1 MQNRVL
7 ARLLTLAA
15 AVASVAA
22 PQSAPHR
29 SALRQLPALT
39 PHDSALHALD
49 RLAYGPRPGEVDAVA
64 AGGVMNWIDRQL
76 SPDQLDDRLV
86 AERAATFRI
95 LRYDSGDLARLYA
108 AASEERRERQ
118 RQGAGQPAMDSLA
131 PPADLGGKEA
141 QMGRRLAGEVEQ
153 LAVVRAALSRR
164 QLYEVMV
171 DFWVN
176 HFNVFF
182 GKGADRVLAPSYIE
196 ETLRPRALGKF
207 ADLLIAAARSPAMLF
222 YLDNWQ
228 SVAPGSMPPALTRP
242 RLQARPWFGRGRYVP
257 GFSQEPA
264 RADSQRRRALERMPK
279 GINENY
285 ARELLELHTLGVD
298 GGYTQQDVIEV
309 ARILTGW
316 SIKRPQ
322 QGGGFEFHDWAH
334 DYGEKTVLG
343 VRFPA
348 GHGMD
353 EGVRLLKLL
362 ASLPATM
369 HHVSRKLCQ
378 RLVND
383 EPPDGCVDDAVAA
396 WKRSSGDIRE
406 VVRAIVRGPDFWAP
420 QNIGAKVKTPLEFVV
435 SAVRAVGGDPD
446 TTPRLAQVV
455 ARLGQPLYRHVAP
468 DGYPER
474 EEAWV
479 NSGALLDRT
488 NVAVALAA
496 GRLPGVTVALD
507 SVALATGDAERL
519 IAAVNDGI
527 LGGTMSDNTRRVI
540 RDELADAR
548 DPVAA
553 RALAVGL
560 ALGGPEFQR
569 Q

>member
-1 MQNRVL
+1 
-7 ARLLTLAA
+7 
-15 AVASVAA
+15 
-22 PQSAPHR
+22 
-29 SALRQLPALT
+29 
-39 PHDSALHALD
+39 
-49 RLAYGPRPGEVDAVA
+49 VA

-86 AERAATFRI
+86 AERTVKFRI

-108 AASEERRERQ
+108 AARKERRERQ
-118 RQGAGQPAMDSLA
+118 QGGQV
-131 PPADLGGKEA
+131 E
-141 QMGRRLAGEVEQ
+141 QMGRQLAGEVEQ

-171 DFWVN
+171 DFWAN

-196 ETLRPRALGKF
+196 ETLRPRAFGKF
-207 ADLLIAAARSPAMLF
+207 ADLLIATARSPAMLF
-222 YLDNWQ
+222 YLDNWE
-228 SVAPGSMPPALTRP
+228 SVAPGSTPPALTRP
-242 RLQARPWFGRGRYVP
+242 RLHARSWFGRGRYEP
-257 GFSQEPA
+257 GFSREPA
-264 RADSQRRRALERMPK
+264 QADSQRRRALERMPK

-298 GGYTQQDVIEV
+298 GGYTQQDVVEV
-309 ARILTGW
+309 ARIFTGW

-343 VRFPA
+343 VRFSA

-396 WKRSSGDIRE
+396 WERSSGDMRE

-420 QNIGAKVKTPLEFVV
+420 ENIRAKVKTPLEFVV

-474 EEAWV
+474 EAAWV
-479 NSGALLDRT
+479 NSGALLDRM

-507 SVALATGDAERL
+507 SLALATADAEQL
-519 IAAVNDGI
+519 MAAVNDGI

-540 RDELADAR
+540 REQLAEAP

-569 Q
+569 R

>member
-1 MQNRVL
+1 MQNHVL
-7 ARLLTLAA
+7 ARLLMLAA
-15 AVASVAA
+15 AVASLGARHAA
-22 PQSAPHR
+22 PRQSPP
-29 SALRQLPALT
+29 RQLPALT

-64 AGGVMNWIDRQL
+64 AGGVMNWIDGQL

-86 AERAATFRI
+86 AERTTAFRI
-95 LRYDSGDLARLYA
+95 LRYDPGDLARLYA
-108 AASEERRERQ
+108 AARNERREG
-118 RQGAGQPAMDSLA
+118 RQG
-131 PPADLGGKEA
+131 GKDE

-171 DFWVN
+171 DFWAN

-196 ETLRPRALGKF
+196 ETLRPRAFGKF
-207 ADLLIAAARSPAMLF
+207 ADLLIATARSPAMLF
-222 YLDNWQ
+222 YLDNWE
-228 SVAPGSMPPALTRP
+228 SVAPGSAPPAVTRP
-242 RLQARPWFGRGRYVP
+242 RLGARPWFGRGRYVP
-257 GFSQEPA
+257 GFSREPA
-264 RADSQRRRALERMPK
+264 QADSQRQRVLERMPK

-309 ARILTGW
+309 ARIFTGW

-334 DYGEKTVLG
+334 DDGEKTVLG

-348 GHGMD
+348 GHGTD

-383 EPPDGCVDDAVAA
+383 DPPDGCVDDAVAA
-396 WKRSSGDIRE
+396 WKRSSGDMRE
-406 VVRAIVRGPDFWAP
+406 VVRAIVHGPDFWAP
-420 QNIGAKVKTPLEFVV
+420 QNIRAKVKTPLEFVV

-479 NSGALLDRT
+479 NSGALLDRM

-496 GRLPGVTVALD
+496 GRLPGVTVALEA
-507 SVALATGDAERL
+507 VAPATADAEQL
-519 IAAVNDGI
+519 IAAVNDGV
-527 LGGTMSDNTRRVI
+527 LGGAMSDNTRRVI
-540 RDELADAR
+540 RDELAAAP

-560 ALGGPEFQR
+560 TLGGPEFQR

>member
-1 MQNRVL
+1 MQNHVL
-7 ARLLTLAA
+7 ARLLMLAA
-15 AVASVAA
+15 AVASLGARHAA
-22 PQSAPHR
+22 PRQSPP
-29 SALRQLPALT
+29 RQLPALT

-64 AGGVMNWIDRQL
+64 AGGVMNWIDGQL

-86 AERAATFRI
+86 AERATAFLI
-95 LRYDSGDLARLYA
+95 LRYDPRDLARLYA
-108 AASEERRERQ
+108 AARNERREG
-118 RQGAGQPAMDSLA
+118 RQG
-131 PPADLGGKEA
+131 GKDEE
-141 QMGRRLAGEVEQ
+141 MGRRLAGEVEQ

-171 DFWVN
+171 DFWAN

-196 ETLRPRALGKF
+196 ETLRPRAFGKF
-207 ADLLIAAARSPAMLF
+207 ADLLIATARSPAMLF
-222 YLDNWQ
+222 YLDNWE
-228 SVAPGSMPPALTRP
+228 SVAPGSAPPAVTRP
-242 RLQARPWFGRGRYVP
+242 RLGARPWFGRGRYVP
-257 GFSQEPA
+257 GFSREPA
-264 RADSQRRRALERMPK
+264 QADSQRQRVLERMPK

-309 ARILTGW
+309 ARIFTGW

-334 DYGEKTVLG
+334 DDGEKTVLG

-348 GHGMD
+348 GHGTD

-383 EPPDGCVDDAVAA
+383 DPPDGCVDDAVAA
-396 WKRSSGDIRE
+396 WKRSSGDMRE
-406 VVRAIVRGPDFWAP
+406 VVRAIVHGPDFWAP
-420 QNIGAKVKTPLEFVV
+420 QNIRAKVKTPLEFVV

-479 NSGALLDRT
+479 NSGALLDRM

-496 GRLPGVTVALD
+496 GRLPGVTVALEA
-507 SVALATGDAERL
+507 VAPATADAEQL
-519 IAAVNDGI
+519 IAAVNDGV
-527 LGGTMSDNTRRVI
+527 LGGAMSDNTRRVI
-540 RDELADAR
+540 RDELAAAP

-560 ALGGPEFQR
+560 TLGGPEFQR

>member
-1 MQNRVL
+1 MQNHLL

-15 AVASVAA
+15 AVASLGARHAA
-22 PQSAPHR
+22 PRQSPP
-29 SALRQLPALT
+29 RQLPALT

-64 AGGVMNWIDRQL
+64 AGGVMNWIDGQL

-86 AERAATFRI
+86 AERATAFLI
-95 LRYDSGDLARLYA
+95 LRYDPRDLARLYA
-108 AASEERRERQ
+108 AARNERREG
-118 RQGAGQPAMDSLA
+118 RQG
-131 PPADLGGKEA
+131 GKDEE
-141 QMGRRLAGEVEQ
+141 MGRRLAGEVEQ

-171 DFWVN
+171 DFWAN

-182 GKGADRVLAPSYIE
+182 GKGADRALAPSYIE
-196 ETLRPRALGKF
+196 ETLRPRAFGKF
-207 ADLLIAAARSPAMLF
+207 ADLLIATARSPAMLF
-222 YLDNWQ
+222 YLDNWE
-228 SVAPGSMPPALTRP
+228 SVAPGSAPPAVTRP
-242 RLQARPWFGRGRYVP
+242 RLGARPWFGRGRYVP
-257 GFSQEPA
+257 GFSREPA
-264 RADSQRRRALERMPK
+264 QADSQRQRVLERMPK

-309 ARILTGW
+309 ARIFTGW

-334 DYGEKTVLG
+334 DDGEKTVLG

-348 GHGMD
+348 GHGTD

-383 EPPDGCVDDAVAA
+383 DPPDGCVDDAVAA
-396 WKRSSGDIRE
+396 WKHSSGDMRE
-406 VVRAIVRGPDFWAP
+406 VVRAIVHGPDFWAP
-420 QNIGAKVKTPLEFVV
+420 QNIRAKVKTPLEFVV

-479 NSGALLDRT
+479 NSGALLDRM

-496 GRLPGVTVALD
+496 GRLPGVTVALEA
-507 SVALATGDAERL
+507 VAPATADAEQL
-519 IAAVNDGI
+519 IAAVNDGV
-527 LGGTMSDNTRRVI
+527 LGGAMSDNTRRVI
-540 RDELADAR
+540 REELAAAP

-560 ALGGPEFQR
+560 TLGGPEFQR

>member
-1 MQNRVL
+1 VL
-7 ARLLTLAA
+7 AALVLAFQSISPTVRL
-15 AVASVAA
+15 
-22 PQSAPHR
+22 SA
-29 SALRQLPALT
+29 QLSPR
-39 PHDSALHALD
+39 DSALHALD
-49 RLAYGPRPGEVDAVA
+49 RLAYGPRPGEVDAAA

-76 SPDQLDDRLV
+76 SPDQVDDRLL
-86 AERAATFRI
+86 AARAATFRI

-118 RQGAGQPAMDSLA
+118 RQRAGQPAMDSLA
-131 PPADLGGKEA
+131 PPAEQGGKEE
-141 QMGRRLAGEVEQ
+141 QTGRRLAGEVEQ

-164 QLYEVMV
+164 QLYEIMV

-207 ADLLIAAARSPAMLF
+207 ADLLLATARSPAMLF
-222 YLDNWQ
+222 YLDNWE
-228 SVAPGSMPPALTRP
+228 SVAPGSMPPARP
-242 RLQARPWFGRGRYVP
+242 RLRARPWFGRGRYVP
-257 GFSQEPA
+257 GFSREPA
-264 RADSQRRRALERMPK
+264 QADSQRQRALERMPK

-309 ARILTGW
+309 ARIFTGW
-316 SIKRPQ
+316 SIQRPQ
-322 QGGGFEFHDWAH
+322 QGGGFEFHEWAH

-369 HHVSRKLCQ
+369 HHVSRQLCQ

-396 WKRSSGDIRE
+396 WKRSSGDMRD

-420 QNIGAKVKTPLEFVV
+420 ENIRAKVKTPLEFVV

-479 NSGALLDRT
+479 NSGALLDRM

-496 GRLPGVTVALD
+496 GRLPGIAVGLD
-507 SVALATGDAERL
+507 SVAPATADAERL

-527 LGGTMSDNTRRVI
+527 LGGTMSDNTRRVL
-540 RDELADAR
+540 RQQLADVG

>member
-1 MQNRVL
+1 MQNHVL
-7 ARLLTLAA
+7 ARLLMLAA
-15 AVASVAA
+15 AVASLGARHAA
-22 PQSAPHR
+22 PRQSPP
-29 SALRQLPALT
+29 RQLPALT

-64 AGGVMNWIDRQL
+64 AGGVMNWIDGQL

-86 AERAATFRI
+86 AERATAFRI
-95 LRYDSGDLARLYA
+95 LRYDPRDLARLYA
-108 AASEERRERQ
+108 AARNERREG
-118 RQGAGQPAMDSLA
+118 RQG
-131 PPADLGGKEA
+131 GKDEE
-141 QMGRRLAGEVEQ
+141 MGRRLAGEVEQ

-171 DFWVN
+171 DFWAN

-196 ETLRPRALGKF
+196 ETLRPRAFGKF
-207 ADLLIAAARSPAMLF
+207 ADLLIATARSPAMLF
-222 YLDNWQ
+222 YLDNWE
-228 SVAPGSMPPALTRP
+228 SVAPGSAPPAVTRP
-242 RLQARPWFGRGRYVP
+242 RLGARPWFGRGRYVP
-257 GFSQEPA
+257 GFSREPA
-264 RADSQRRRALERMPK
+264 QADSQRQRVLERMPE

-309 ARILTGW
+309 ARIFTGW

-334 DYGEKTVLG
+334 DDGEKTVLG

-348 GHGMD
+348 GHGTD

-383 EPPDGCVDDAVAA
+383 DPPDGCVDDAVAA
-396 WKRSSGDIRE
+396 WKRSSGDMRE
-406 VVRAIVRGPDFWAP
+406 VVRAIVHGPDFWAP
-420 QNIGAKVKTPLEFVV
+420 QNIRAKVKTPLEFVV

-479 NSGALLDRT
+479 NSGALLDRM

-496 GRLPGVTVALD
+496 GRLPGVTVALEA
-507 SVALATGDAERL
+507 VAPATADAEQL
-519 IAAVNDGI
+519 IAAVNDGV
-527 LGGTMSDNTRRVI
+527 LGGAMSDNTRRVI
-540 RDELADAR
+540 RDELAAAP

-560 ALGGPEFQR
+560 TLGGPEFQR